1 VKKLQIKNAMQKLR
15 VHWKLII
22 AAALVAVLV
31 GTGCYFWQKA
41 KKPASLGKTVTI
53 KRGTIRSLVQST
65 GSVAAVNPVDISA
78 KITGRIVEVRVNEND
93 SVTAG
98 QVLIVLDDSHY
109 RALAAQAAARL
120 DVCRKNYERMQ
131 TLVAVGGAAQK
142 KLDGTK
148 MEWQVAEADYSM
160 ALSQVNDAI
169 IRAPISGTVVGK
181 PVPAGQSVSSGLSS
195 PMVLMSIADV
205 SRLELQVQV
214 DEADI
219 GKIKTGQKV
228 GFMIDAYPDKMFMGL
243 ITTISEKANVQQ
255 NVVYYPVVISME
267 SAQGLFK
274 PGMTVR
280 VTVVTGQKKDVLTV
294 PALAITSR
302 QGGSYVKV
310 VENGQA
316 RETLITKG
324 MMGTDR
330 VEVTS
335 GLQEGDQVLL
345 PPGLTGGMTGLPGL
359 GAPGGGHHH

>member
-1 VKKLQIKNAMQKLR
+1 MLR
-15 VHWKLII
+15 CHWKVIV
-22 AAALVAVLV
+22 AAALVAVIT
-31 GTGCYFWQKA
+31 GTFFYYWQKA

-78 KITGRIVEVRVNEND
+78 KITGRIVEVKVNEND

-109 RALAAQAAARL
+109 RALAAKAAAML

-131 TLVAVGGAAQK
+131 TLVTVGGASQK
-142 KLDGTK
+142 QMDAAK
-148 MEWQVAEADYSM
+148 MEWQVAEADDAM
-160 ALSQVNDAI
+160 ARSQVNDAI

-181 PVPAGQSVSSGLSS
+181 PIPAGQSVSSGLST
-195 PMVLMSIADV
+195 PMVLMSIADL

-219 GKIKTGQKV
+219 GKLKTGQKV
-228 GFMIDAYPDKMFMGL
+228 GFMVDAYPDKMFMGL

-267 SAQGLFK
+267 SAQGRFK

-294 PALAITSR
+294 PALAVTSR
-302 QGGSYVKV
+302 QGGSYVRV
-310 VENGQA
+310 VENGQT
-316 RETLITKG
+316 RETMITKG
-324 MMGTDR
+324 MVGTDR
-330 VEVTS
+330 VEVTN

-345 PPGLTGGMTGLPGL
+345 PPGVMGGMTGLPGL